1 MRLTALETLENSIKD
16 TQQTELDNI
25 NQIVNEDSLN
35 EMIQSLIDRQK
46 NINNQKAHVA
56 ANKKT
61 FQQCKHYLTRL
72 FAGKDENGLKRMG
85 ALLMLYLQ
93 KFQERASFLGF
104 QRYADHH
111 KHRADDDI
119 TSEYFTLVAAEEMD
133 AIYDLIENFSPA
145 EKHKAELYGTT

>member
-1 MRLTALETLENSIKD
+1 MRLTALETLESRIKD
-16 TQQTELDNI
+16 TQTPDLDNI
-25 NQIVNEDSLN
+25 HQIVNEESLN
-35 EMIQSLIDRQK
+35 QMIQSLIDRQK
-46 NINNQKAHVA
+46 TINNQKAHAA

-61 FQQCKHYLTRL
+61 FQQCKHYLERL
-72 FAGKDENGLKRMG
+72 FAGKDESALKRMG

-93 KFQERASFLGF
+93 KFQDRATFLGF

-133 AIYDLIENFSPA
+133 AIYDLIENFSPV
-145 EKHKAELYGTT
+145 ERHKAELYGTT